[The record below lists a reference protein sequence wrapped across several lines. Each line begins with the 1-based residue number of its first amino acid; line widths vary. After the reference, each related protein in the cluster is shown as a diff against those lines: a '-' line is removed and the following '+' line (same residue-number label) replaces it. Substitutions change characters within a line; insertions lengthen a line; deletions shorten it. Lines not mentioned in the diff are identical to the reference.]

1 MKYLLAIDAGGTK
14 SKAKAYTLD
23 GEEIASAESGPGSP
37 AVVSE
42 EIVWKH
48 IDEAILKILAVLPKD
63 TYQLVYI
70 QMGIS
75 AYSIIKDLLK
85 IEQWF
90 SNKYHVPCDIKSDTM
105 IALYAILKDQYHQ
118 GVVSLAGT
126 GVAIFAMNKDETCLI
141 GGWGHIIRE
150 RGSAYA
156 TVHNLALH
164 IIDKMEC
171 SIPLNTLEKNWLEYL
186 KANDISDLKQ
196 LFYFH
201 SKDEIAN
208 HVRYIKKMAAMGD
221 SNAQLLLREEGA
233 SLARQVI
240 RAINKLKLDKQ
251 GVIGLKGGFVQHDG
265 EYVIEGFIKEL
276 QINHIEMLV
285 IANDEE
291 PIIGAYYL
299 AKTKI

>member
-1 MKYLLAIDAGGTK
+1 MKYLLVVDAGGTK

-23 GEEIASAESGPGSP
+23 GREVASAESGPGSP

-42 EIVWKH
+42 EMVWQH
-48 IDEAILKILAVLPKD
+48 IDEALQQTISQLDKD
-63 TYQLVYI
+63 QDELVYI
-70 QMGIS
+70 QMGVS
-75 AYSIIKDLLK
+75 AFSIIKNLSK
-85 IEQWF
+85 IEELF
-90 SNKYHVPCDIKSDTM
+90 STKYHAPCDIKSDTM
-105 IALYAILKDQYHQ
+105 IALYAILKDRYHQ

-126 GVAIFAMNKDETCLI
+126 GVAIFAMNNQETCLI

-171 SIPLNTLEKNWLEYL
+171 SVPLNTFESDWLEYL
-186 KANDISDLKQ
+186 KTKGISDLKQ
-196 LFYFH
+196 LFYFY

-208 HVRYIKKMAAMGD
+208 HVRYIKKMATMGD
-221 SNAQLLLREEGA
+221 PNAQLLLQEEGA

-240 RAINKLKLDKQ
+240 RAINKLSLDKH

-265 EYVIEGFIKEL
+265 KYVIEGFMKEL
-276 QINHIEMLV
+276 QTNHIEMLV
-285 IANDEE
+285 IINDEE